1 MAWKPPMRKAP
12 ASLPDESRPLRL
24 AAQGSDIN
32 DAAVLGMILTCPN
45 CDAKFN
51 VKAELLGPT
60 GRTVKC
66 TKCGHRWHAEG
77 EASPAATEP
86 SMIEPSPAVPPP
98 PEPFV
103 AKPRDTALA
112 RVHPAPPPDARIADR
127 KRTRRHPSHQ
137 YASR

>member
-45 CDAKFN
+45 SDAKFN
-51 VKAELLGPT
+51 VKAELLGSA

-103 AKPRDTALA
+103 AKPRDTALGREIGRA
-112 RVHPAPPPDARIADR
+112 SCRERVC
-127 KRTRRHPSHQ
+127 Q
-137 YASR
+137 YV

>member
-1 MAWKPPMRKAP
+1 
-12 ASLPDESRPLRL
+12 
-24 AAQGSDIN
+24 
-32 DAAVLGMILTCPN
+32 MILTCPN

-51 VKAELLGPT
+51 VKAELLGSA

-98 PEPFV
+98 PAPFV
-103 AKPRDTALA
+103 AKPRDTALGKIGRA
-112 RVHPAPPPDARIADR
+112 RVGKECVSTCRVRWSP
-127 KRTRRHPSHQ
+127 
-137 YASR
+137 YY

>member
-66 TKCGHRWHAEG
+66 TKCGHRGHAEG

-86 SMIEPSPAVPPP
+86 SLIEPSPAVPPP
-98 PEPFV
+98 AEPFG
-103 AKPRDTALA
+103 AKPSGTGEA
-112 RVHPAPPPDARIADR
+112 REEPEAPPPER
-127 KRTRRHPSHQ
+127 KLEEVAGRETS
-137 YASR
+137 

>member
-77 EASPAATEP
+77 EVAPVATAP
-86 SMIEPSPAVPPP
+86 SLNETSPAVPPP
-98 PEPFV
+98 PAPSV
-103 AKPRDTALA
+103 ATPPATTRR
-112 RVHPAPPPDARIADR
+112 RVTPAPPP
-127 KRTRRHPSHQ
+127 HPPEPPHP
-137 YASR
+137 

>member
-51 VKAELLGPT
+51 VKAELLGPA

-66 TKCGHRWHAEG
+66 TKCGHRRSEEHTYELQ
-77 EASPAATEP
+77 SLMRI
-86 SMIEPSPAVPPP
+86 SYAVFCLKQKTN
-98 PEPFV
+98 EN
-103 AKPRDTALA
+103 T
-112 RVHPAPPPDARIADR
+112 
-127 KRTRRHPSHQ
+127 S
-137 YASR
+137 